1 MAIIRRNLNKQTVH
15 KMALLKTSFAEPGG
29 FQLLKLLDFL
39 LLQWQQFQPM
49 IMLQVIEKLQTSN
62 FYLKRISTP
71 RF

>member
-1 MAIIRRNLNKQTVH
+1 
-15 KMALLKTSFAEPGG
+15 MALLKTSFAEPGG